1 MSAWTIIEIGVVLH
15 SGKGDVDDIG
25 QLGLISRGS
34 AVSES
39 KHVVELGEGVDS
51 DRDESSL
58 EIIAVLPYQLLVLML
73 LQSSR
78 EQTHPEEHPSGNT
91 GISKSIP
98 RCISQCTLL
107 YLTLIS
113 PELSEPE

>member
-1 MSAWTIIEIGVVLH
+1 MDIH
-15 SGKGDVDDIG
+15 SGKSDVDDVC
-25 QLGLISRGS
+25 QLGLVGGGR

-39 KHVVELGEGVDS
+39 KHVVKLGKGVDS
-51 DRDESSL
+51 NRDESSL
-58 EIIAVLPYQLLVLML
+58 EVIAVLPRQLLVLML

-78 EQTHPEEHPSGNT
+78 EKTHPEEHPSGNT
-91 GISKSIP
+91 GITKSIP
-98 RCISQCTLL
+98 GCISQCTLF